1 MYFSEHSSV
10 SPLNGKTSKAKTTTA
25 IKDHMLFCDHVV
37 SLETSKFWQELIQ
50 NFTLRLKKVF

>member
-1 MYFSEHSSV
+1 MA
-10 SPLNGKTSKAKTTTA
+10 KATTA
-25 IKDHMLFCDHVV
+25 IKDHMLFGDHVV